1 MQVSVIIP
9 AYNEEKFIGSV
20 LGSVPRGYETIVVND
35 GSTDKTEQI
44 AKRFTNV
51 RVISHPK
58 KLGKGA
64 ALKTGIKNSTS
75 DVLVFIDGDGQFDSS
90 EIPRLVDLIQKKDVS
105 LVLGFRD
112 FSMIPLRRRIT
123 NELSRFAIWLIT
135 NKKFRDP
142 LIGFRAVS
150 KNCIR
155 QIELKRNDFGTE
167 TEMLIKF
174 KKIGCRI
181 EEIPVSVNYNSN
193 KSYFGILDGVKLVC
207 FLFRMFLSNLFGWY
221 FLKIKSMRS

>member
-1 MQVSVIIP
+1 VQISVIIP

-20 LGSVPRGYETIVVND
+20 LGSVPREYETIVVND
-35 GSTDKTEQI
+35 GSTDKTKQI
-44 AKRFTNV
+44 VERFTNV
-51 RVISHPK
+51 KVISHPK

-64 ALKTGIKNSTS
+64 ALKTGIKNSTG
-75 DVLVFIDGDGQFDSS
+75 DVLVFMDGDNQFDSS
-90 EIPRLVDLIQKKDVS
+90 EIPRLVDLIQKKDAD
-105 LVLGFRD
+105 LVLGVRD
-112 FSMIPLRRRIT
+112 FSTIPLWRRIT

-142 LIGFRAVS
+142 LVGFRAVS
-150 KNCIR
+150 KNCIK
-155 QIELKRNDFGTE
+155 QIELKRNDFRTE

-193 KSYFGILDGVKLVC
+193 KSYFGIRDGIKLVG
-207 FLFRMFLSNLFGWY
+207 FLFRMFLSNRLG
-221 FLKIKSMRS
+221 

>member
-1 MQVSVIIP
+1 MQISVIIP

-20 LGSVPRGYETIVVND
+20 LGSVPREYETIVVND
-35 GSTDKTEQI
+35 GSTDKTKQI
-44 AKRFTNV
+44 VERFTNV
-51 RVISHPK
+51 KVISHPK

-64 ALKTGIKNSTS
+64 ALKTGIKNSTG
-75 DVLVFIDGDGQFDSS
+75 DVLVFMDGDNQFDSS
-90 EIPRLVDLIQKKDVS
+90 EIPRLVDLIQKKDAD
-105 LVLGFRD
+105 LVLGVRD
-112 FSMIPLRRRIT
+112 FSTIPLWRRIT

-142 LIGFRAVS
+142 LVGFRAVS
-150 KNCIR
+150 KNCIK
-155 QIELKRNDFGTE
+155 QIELKRNDFRTE

-193 KSYFGILDGVKLVC
+193 KSYFGIRDGIKLVG
-207 FLFRMFLSNLFGWY
+207 FLFRMFLSNRLG
-221 FLKIKSMRS
+221 